1 MKLKNKVGRTL
12 TALLSVGML
21 AAGMTVPAYANV
33 DQAAVDAAEAEAE
46 TVIEETQP
54 EPDEETPF
62 SSPGNGD
69 LGDEIKNSSK
79 KDFYTIR
86 TQNNNVFYLV
96 IDHAGNTD
104 NVYMLS
110 LVDENDLAE
119 FMDGTTIKPEQ
130 QTPQVVIPE
139 ETKPAEETQ
148 PTVQEE
154 PEKPEKSQSSGGLL
168 MIVILIIAA
177 AGGGYYYL
185 KVYKPKK
192 EEETWESELMETDD
206 GLDTV
211 NEDDDNGEVM

>member
-1 MKLKNKVGRTL
+1 MKLKNKVMSSI
-12 TALLSVGML
+12 TALAAAMVMM
-21 AAGMTVPAYANV
+21 AGMTIPAYANI
-33 DQAAVDAAEAEAE
+33 DQAAADAAEAEAETE

-110 LVDENDLAE
+110 LVDE
-119 FMDGTTIKPEQ
+119 KPTQQQ
-130 QTPQVVIPE
+130 QTPAVVIPE
-139 ETKPAEETQ
+139 ETRPAKETEPAPAE
-148 PTVQEE
+148 PEE
-154 PEKPEKSQSSGGLL
+154 PTQTQNSGSL
-168 MIVILIIAA
+168 MVILLIVLVG
-177 AGGGYYYL
+177 AGGAYYYL

-192 EEETWESELMETDD
+192 EEETWESEHMETDD
-206 GLDTV
+206 GLDTI
-211 NEDDDNGEVM
+211 NEDEESE

>member
-1 MKLKNKVGRTL
+1 MKLKNRVLAAVTGL
-12 TALLSVGML
+12 MSAVML
-21 AAGMTVPAYANV
+21 MAGMTIPAYANV

-46 TVIEETQP
+46 TVIEETEP

-62 SSPGNGD
+62 STPGNGD
-69 LGDEIKNSSK
+69 LGDEIRNSGK
-79 KDFYTIR
+79 KDFYTIH
-86 TQNNNVFYLV
+86 TKNNNVFYLV

-119 FMDGTTIKPEQ
+119 FMDEKPASVQE
-130 QTPQVVIPE
+130 QTPEVLIPE
-139 ETKPAEETQ
+139 EPKPVDETKPAGE
-148 PTVQEE
+148 EE
-154 PEKPEKSQSSGGLL
+154 PEKPTEKQSSGGLM
-168 MIVILIIAA
+168 MIILLIAAA

-192 EEETWESELMETDD
+192 EEDTWESEHMETDD

-211 NEDDDNGEVM
+211 NEDDDGEVM

>member
-1 MKLKNKVGRTL
+1 MKLKNKVMSSI
-12 TALLSVGML
+12 TALAAAMVMM
-21 AAGMTVPAYANV
+21 AGMTIPAYANI
-33 DQAAVDAAEAEAE
+33 DQAAADAAEAEGETE

-69 LGDEIKNSSK
+69 LGDEIKSSSK

-119 FMDGTTIKPEQ
+119 FMDEKPTQQQ
-130 QTPQVVIPE
+130 QTPAVVIPE
-139 ETKPAEETQ
+139 ETRPAQETEPAPAE
-148 PTVQEE
+148 PEE
-154 PEKPEKSQSSGGLL
+154 PTQTNNSGSL
-168 MIVILIIAA
+168 MVILLIVLAG
-177 AGGGYYYL
+177 AGGAYYYL

-192 EEETWESELMETDD
+192 EEETWESEHMETDD
-206 GLDTV
+206 GLDTI
-211 NEDDDNGEVM
+211 NEDEESE

>member
-1 MKLKNKVGRTL
+1 MKLKNKVL
-12 TALLSVGML
+12 TTVAGLVAALSV
-21 AAGMTVPAYANV
+21 MTVPAYANV
-33 DQAAVDAAEAEAE
+33 DQAAVEAAEAEAE
-46 TVIEETQP
+46 AVIEETQP

-69 LGDEIKNSSK
+69 LGDEIKNSSS

-119 FMDGTTIKPEQ
+119 FMDEKPTVQE
-130 QTPQVVIPE
+130 QTPTVVIPE
-139 ETKPAEETQ
+139 ETRPTQEMEPA
-148 PTVQEE
+148 PSE
-154 PEKPEKSQSSGGLL
+154 PEKQTQNNSSGNL
-168 MIVILIIAA
+168 MVIILIILAG
-177 AGGGYYYL
+177 AGGGFYYL
-185 KVYKPKK
+185 RVYKPKK
-192 EEETWESELMETDD
+192 EEETWESEHMETDD

-211 NEDDDNGEVM
+211 NEDDEESE

>member
-1 MKLKNKVGRTL
+1 MKLKNKVMSLITGL
-12 TALLSVGML
+12 V
-21 AAGMTVPAYANV
+21 AAVLMMASMAVPAYANI
-33 DQAAVDAAEAEAE
+33 DQAAADAAEAEAETE

-62 SSPGNGD
+62 SSPGNGN
-69 LGDEIKNSSK
+69 LGDEIKDSSK

-119 FMDGTTIKPEQ
+119 FMDEKPATQQ
-130 QTPQVVIPE
+130 QTPTVVIPE
-139 ETKPAEETQ
+139 ETTPAQETE
-148 PTVQEE
+148 PAPSE
-154 PEKPEKSQSSGGLL
+154 PEKPAQNNASGSL
-168 MIVILIIAA
+168 MVIILIVLAG
-177 AGGGYYYL
+177 AGGAYYYL

-192 EEETWESELMETDD
+192 EEETWESEHMETDD

-211 NEDDDNGEVM
+211 NEDEEID